1 MRQRLAVAR
10 SLLPDPHV
18 ILMDEPASGLDPA
31 GRVQFRQLLASL
43 RDQGK
48 ALIISSHI
56 LADLAEYCTHI
67 GIMAHGR
74 LMRFGT
80 VGQVTGEHASDQ
92 ARYRIVLATKFG
104 DLEARLREIPTL
116 SGWQADPDGRS
127 LEVTHDA
134 DSAAA
139 AALLRDLVTSGLP
152 VADFRKLDANLE
164 QVYLRTGI
172 RQVD

>member
-18 ILMDEPASGLDPA
+18 ILMDEPAAGLDPA

-43 RDQGK
+43 RDQGR

-74 LMRFGT
+74 LVRFGT
-80 VGQVTGEHASDQ
+80 VSEVTGEHSTAHSRFRVQLAD
-92 ARYRIVLATKFG
+92 RIG
-104 DLEARLREIPTL
+104 DLEARVRGFAGVE
-116 SGWQADPDGRS
+116 SCQVSADGRA
-127 LEVTHDA
+127 LEILHPA
-134 DSAAA
+134 EPSSA
-139 AALLRDLVTSGLP
+139 AALLRALVTSGLP
-152 VADFRKLDANLE
+152 VTDFRKLDADLE
-164 QVYLRTGI
+164 QAYLRAGI